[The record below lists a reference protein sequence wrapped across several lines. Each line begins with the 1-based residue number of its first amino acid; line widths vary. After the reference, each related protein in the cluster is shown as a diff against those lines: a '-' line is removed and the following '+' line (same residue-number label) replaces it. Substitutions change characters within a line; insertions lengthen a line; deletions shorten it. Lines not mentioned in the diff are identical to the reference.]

1 MIIWL
6 EKELI
11 IAIHD
16 RQLVEFGGSSGIRD
30 ESLLESAIARPQQ
43 AYAYGDPLPDLAA
56 LAASLAFGLSRN
68 HPFVDGNKRTA
79 HVSYRVFLAIHGA
92 ELNATDEDKY
102 LSILAL
108 AQGDISEDEFATW
121 LRERIETKPDDEVH
135 EQKANY
141 KAGK

>member
-56 LAASLAFGLSRN
+56 SLAYGLVKN
-68 HPFVDGNKRTA
+68 MPFIDGNKRVA
-79 HVSYRVFLAIHGA
+79 HVAYQFLLAINSYR
-92 ELNATDEDKY
+92 LNATDEDKY

-108 AQGDISEDEFATW
+108 AQGDISEKDFAAW
-121 LRERIETKPDDEVH
+121 LRERIETEPDDEVH